1 MDFPDRGPG
10 AFRRYLFLGKLSRVG
25 KAGEYVLARDVR
37 VGVQEIFDRIP
48 ICQHLHDE
56 VYRNSLSLDARL
68 TITNVGV
75 YRDSL
80 MHGHLPLYEY
90 YSKCVACDSFN
101 LGVRIELGGFHQR
114 GFVVA
119 VPSIHKT
126 SRVVALGS
134 IRAGSAAYFHLGK
147 RRAQRRV

>member
-1 MDFPDRGPG
+1 
-10 AFRRYLFLGKLSRVG
+10 
-25 KAGEYVLARDVR
+25 
-37 VGVQEIFDRIP
+37 
-48 ICQHLHDE
+48 
-56 VYRNSLSLDARL
+56 
-68 TITNVGV
+68 
-75 YRDSL
+75 

-126 SRVVALGS
+126 SRVVALGIDPRGVCRILS
-134 IRAGSAAYFHLGK
+134 PGQTEGPAARLE
-147 RRAQRRV
+147 AEAPERVG